1 MPFPPDY
8 GGVIDVFNRIK
19 HLKKNGYSIIL
30 HCFEYR
36 GRISKQN
43 ISELKKYCKEI
54 HIYHRK
60 KSLLLL
66 FNKLPFI
73 VVSRRNDDLL
83 NNLLKNDFPIL
94 FEGVHTT
101 AFISHTDLKHR
112 IKILR
117 THNIEYDYYDHLAKS
132 TNHFLK
138 KWYYK
143 SESKKLKRYEPSI
156 LPLAQKVL
164 VISEADKQFFEKLNP
179 ETLLL
184 LPSIDTEKNIKPVS
198 VDEKFIL
205 FHGNLSVNE
214 NEKAALFLIDQ
225 VFSKISISVVIA
237 GKQPS
242 KQLQKAIKPFSNI
255 RLIASPDDETMQK
268 LIVSAHIHVLYSFQG
283 TGIKLKLLNVLQNGK
298 FCIANDLIVGTLP
311 VSDTVEIANTPSAIL
326 SATNKLLQQN
336 FDNEL
341 IIQRQLFLNTL
352 QQKNETVLKN
362 LF

>member
-19 HLKKNGYSIIL
+19 HLKKIGYSIIL
-30 HCFEYR
+30 HCFEYHDR
-36 GRISKQN
+36 TNKQN
-43 ISELKKYCKEI
+43 IDELKKYCKEV

-60 KSLLLL
+60 KSLFLL

-73 VVSRRNDDLL
+73 VVSRRHDELL
-83 NNLLKNDFPIL
+83 KNLLKNDFPIL

-101 AFISHTDLKHR
+101 AFISHTGLKHR

-117 THNIEYDYYDHLAKS
+117 THNIEYDYYANLAKS
-132 TNHFLK
+132 TNHIFK

-156 LPLAQKVL
+156 LQLAQKVL
-164 VISEADKQFFEKLNP
+164 AISEADKQFFEKLNP
-179 ETLLL
+179 ETLVL

-225 VFSKISISVVIA
+225 VFSKISIPVVIA

-298 FCIANDLIVGTLP
+298 FCVANDLITGSLP
-311 VSDTVEIANTPSAIL
+311 VLDMVETANTPSAIL
-326 SATNKLLQQN
+326 
-336 FDNEL
+336 L
-341 IIQRQLFLNTL
+341 IIKKLMQETFDDEYIAKRQLFLNTL
-352 QQKNETVLKN
+352 QQKNETVLKS